1 MIHVD
6 DLTVVGKRDYVLGK
20 FVPELKAAYDISVQC
35 IEKPGDE
42 LTFLKRQY
50 TLHDDGRLT
59 IQTHEKHI
67 TQLCSLLGL
76 NARNQ
81 NKKSPAHADIDKE
94 DDTQNF
100 HLHQLQLSGHAL
112 VFCI

>member
-20 FVPELKAAYDISVQC
+20 FLPELKASYDISVQC
-35 IEKPGDE
+35 VEKPGDE

-50 TLHDDGRLT
+50 TLHDDGRLAT
-59 IQTHEKHI
+59 QTHEKHI

-76 NARNQ
+76 NVRNQ
-81 NKKSPAHADIDKE
+81 NKKSPAHADMFNVLVSFMFYGE
-94 DDTQNF
+94 
-100 HLHQLQLSGHAL
+100 LSDL
-112 VFCI
+112 CFP